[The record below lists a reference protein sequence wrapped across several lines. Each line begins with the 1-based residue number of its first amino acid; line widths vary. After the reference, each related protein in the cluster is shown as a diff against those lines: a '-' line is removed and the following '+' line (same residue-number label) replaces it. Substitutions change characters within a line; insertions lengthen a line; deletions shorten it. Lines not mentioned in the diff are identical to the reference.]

1 MSGTADRSNQ
11 MFFASREETGDYEMN
26 RIKRILNKVDQLLQ
40 KSLEKLN
47 LKWKMTILYLGCVLV
62 PLIFT
67 DTFILF
73 MIVHSERENMR
84 HEIENVVN
92 AVEYNMKTEAER
104 AATIGKNIYMNR

>member
-1 MSGTADRSNQ
+1 
-11 MFFASREETGDYEMN
+11 MN

-84 HEIENVVN
+84 HEMENVVN
-92 AVEYNMKTEAER
+92 AVEYYENGGRTCSYDRK
-104 AATIGKNIYMNR
+104 KYIYEPVYQ